1 MVTGLRSFFDLNYQ
15 IVLFAYGQVFFIL
28 GLAVALQSRQHSRLE
43 LARHLPWLASF
54 GIMHGLHEWGLLLV
68 PIQATYMG
76 PVAIN
81 ILVIIRVLLLGL
93 SFGALFQFGV
103 ALWGGREPLLRR
115 LPALA
120 TSLWLL
126 AAIALGVSGVVN
138 TGEWQSWASVLA
150 RYGLAL
156 PGALFAAAGLR
167 YQAERQIRPLQLSE
181 IYETLR
187 LAGLALLAYGFFG
200 GLVGPY
206 APFFPANVLNE
217 STLVTTLGVPAP
229 VFRSLVGLVLA
240 ITMIRA
246 LEVFNVEVAQL
257 IQQMQMEQNMAA
269 ERERLGRE
277 LHDGAIQRAYTAGLL
292 LESAQRYVDE
302 ESVAAERLQ
311 RANTALT
318 EAIAD
323 LRSYMTGMRLEPVMV
338 TLEEGLRQVT
348 SEGRLAALLDV
359 SLDVD
364 LPREPNFDPV
374 QRAHVLAIVGEA
386 LANAAR
392 HARASHVRVQAC
404 HRDGLFILMV
414 GDDGRGFDVDAHPN
428 GFGLRN
434 MRDRARLLGG
444 TLTVESEENAGTLIV
459 FSAPWEKV

>member
-1 MVTGLRSFFDLNYQ
+1 VVTGLRSFFDLNYQ

-43 LARHLPWLASF
+43 LARHLPWLAAF

-81 ILVIIRVLLLGL
+81 ILVIIRVLLLGF

-120 TSLWLL
+120 TALWLL
-126 AAIALGVSGVVN
+126 VSIVLGVSGMVN
-138 TGEWQSWASVLA
+138 TGEWQRWATVLA
-150 RYGLAL
+150 RYSLAL

-167 YQAERQIRPLQLSE
+167 YQAARQIRPLQLDE
-181 IYETLR
+181 IYATLR

-200 GLVGPY
+200 GLIGPY

-217 STLVTTLGVPAP
+217 SLLVSTFGVPAP

-302 ESVAAERLQ
+302 DSVAAERLQ

-323 LRSYMTGMRLEPVMV
+323 LRSYMTGMRLEPVHV
-338 TLEEGLRQVT
+338 TLEEGLRQMT
-348 SEGRLAALLDV
+348 GDGRLAALLDV
-359 SLDVD
+359 SLDLD
-364 LPREPNFDPV
+364 LPREPQFDPV

-392 HARASHVRVQAC
+392 HAGAAHVTVHAGRHNGAFVLSVA
-404 HRDGLFILMV
+404 
-414 GDDGRGFDVDAHPN
+414 DDGRGFDAGGEPA

-444 TLTVESEENAGTLIV
+444 VLTVDSEPGAGTRIT
-459 FSAPWEKV
+459 FSAPWEKG

>member
-1 MVTGLRSFFDLNYQ
+1 MVSDVRSFFDLNYQ
-15 IVLFAYGQVFFIL
+15 LVLFAYGQVFFIL

-43 LARHLPWLASF
+43 LARHLPWLALF
-54 GIMHGLHEWGLLLV
+54 GLTHGLHEWGLLLI

-81 ILVIIRVLLLGL
+81 ILIIIRILLLGI

-120 TSLWLL
+120 TALWLVVTVLL
-126 AAIALGVSGVVN
+126 AVSQQMTV
-138 TGEWQSWASVLA
+138 GEWQQWASVLA

-156 PGALFAAAGLR
+156 PGSLFAAIGLR
-167 YQAERQIRPLQLSE
+167 YQAARQIRPLQLHE

-200 GLVGPY
+200 GIVGPY
-206 APFFPANVLNE
+206 APIFPANVLNE
-217 STLVTTLGVPAP
+217 SVLVTYLGIPAP
-229 VFRSLVGLVLA
+229 VFRSLVGLVLLV
-240 ITMIRA
+240 TMVRA

-257 IQQMQMEQNMAA
+257 IEEMQMEQNMAA

-292 LESAQRYVDE
+292 LESAQRYVE
-302 ESVAAERLQ
+302 AESVAGQRLE

-318 EAIAD
+318 DAIAD
-323 LRSYMTGMRLEPVMV
+323 LRTYMSGMRLEPVSV
-338 TLEEGLRQVT
+338 SLQEGLRKVT
-348 SEGRLAALLDV
+348 SDERLAALLDV
-359 SLDVD
+359 SLSVD
-364 LPREPNFDPV
+364 LPREPDFDPV

-392 HARASHVRVQAC
+392 HARAGRVRVETC
-404 HRDGLFILMV
+404 HRDGLFILTV
-414 GDDGRGFDVDAHPN
+414 TDDGRGFDVDAHPN

-444 TLTVESEENAGTLIV
+444 TLTVESEEGAGTIIM
-459 FSAPWEKV
+459 FSAPWEKI